1 MLVRLHDGS
10 AVDAEVHGTGPTVLL
25 PAAPEP
31 VEGPKADELRRW
43 GADPALGR
51 RLIDGLTERGL
62 RVVAFDYEGHVLAE
76 PKPDTL
82 TPDNVCAD
90 ILAVADATGSQRFAW
105 YGYSWTA
112 VSGLQLAA
120 RTDRLTALVM
130 GGWPPLGAPYAAM
143 LRVTTATHAMAV
155 SPPAV
160 PEQTGNAWADA
171 EFTMPEPAARQFM
184 TLYRGLRDFDERAA
198 LAKVT
203 CPRLCVVGGADRITY
218 DERWGGVTVDLAA
231 PVAAHRAELESMGW
245 EVHVLDGLDHMG
257 AMQAG
262 TVLPILAPF
271 FGRALSEENR

>member
-10 AVDAEVHGTGPTVLL
+10 TIEAEVHGTGPTVLL
-25 PAAPEP
+25 PVNPRP
-31 VEGPKADELRRW
+31 VEGPKADELRQW

-51 RLIDGLTERGL
+51 RLVDGLAATF

-82 TPDNVCAD
+82 TPDNICAD
-90 ILAVADATGSQRFAW
+90 ILAVADAAGAERFAW

-120 RTDRLTALVM
+120 RTDRLTALAM

-155 SPPAV
+155 NPPAAR
-160 PEQTGNAWADA
+160 EQTGDAWADA
-171 EFTMPEPAARQFM
+171 ELTMSEPGTRQFM
-184 TLYRGLRDFDERAA
+184 TLYQGLRDFDERAA

-231 PVAAHRAELESMGW
+231 PVAAHRTELESTGW

-257 AMQAG
+257 AMQAD

-271 FGRALSEENR
+271 FGRALSDENR